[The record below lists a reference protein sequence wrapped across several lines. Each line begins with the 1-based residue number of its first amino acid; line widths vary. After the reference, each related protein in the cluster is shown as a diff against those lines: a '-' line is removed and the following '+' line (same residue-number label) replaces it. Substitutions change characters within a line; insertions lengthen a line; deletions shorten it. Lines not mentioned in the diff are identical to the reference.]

1 MKWNPNS
8 QAAEAPGTG
17 LLSSPGEKSFFSSK
31 EPFHGGLK
39 IYFKEIN
46 VTLQTSRNTHM
57 ESATT
62 SQTSHHISRESIIFS
77 SYGSIW
83 DHFHLSF
90 YVQMCM
96 AGSLYWTLCSG
107 GCKDPTA
114 LIVSS
119 YEEISSILRIRK
131 RGERDRFS
139 LWAGAWKCFHF

>member
-1 MKWNPNS
+1 M
-8 QAAEAPGTG
+8 
-17 LLSSPGEKSFFSSK
+17 
-31 EPFHGGLK
+31 
-39 IYFKEIN
+39 YFKEIN

-83 DHFHLSF
+83 DHFHFSF

-96 AGSLYWTLCSG
+96 AGSLYWILCSG

-119 YEEISSILRIRK
+119 YEEISSILRIRE
-131 RGERDRFS
+131 RGRERQIQPVGWGMEVFS
-139 LWAGAWKCFHF
+139 FLVFIGEDSILPYLLL